1 MKEPRF
7 FVEPTED
14 DPVGAGLTQDSIV
27 KSNPPR
33 HPELRRYM
41 AKWFSPRTI
50 EELDVVVTKF
60 CDDLLDPVM
69 ARREFDLVQE
79 YALPLA
85 VKVIA
90 YILGVPDTYHARFQE
105 LGDAAARMLD
115 PFLTTEQTREGRAA
129 SAEML
134 DYFRELYDER
144 RRDPGDDLLSALL
157 VAGDDDKKLT
167 QLELLA
173 NAQFV
178 LLAGYETTVGMLG
191 SGVNMLVDRPEC
203 WRAMRDDDALVPNVI
218 EETLR
223 LESPVQMVLRRAQHD
238 VDFLGQHVPAGTR
251 VLAVLAA
258 ANRDPAMFP
267 DPARFD
273 PWRDNANRQLS
284 FVVGPHH
291 CLGSALARM
300 EGAIALRALLARMPE
315 IHRAGPPVRRPNF
328 IARGLTNLP
337 LAVTTR

>member
-1 MKEPRF
+1 MNRMARVRGVAFARRPAGRVKRAVVRRDPGAPVRTAPQQPPEDPFLRLAVDPTLWLDPFPMYEQMRARGPVYSPTPSHVVCTGYDEAVAAMKEPSF
-7 FVEPTED
+7 FVEPSED

-115 PFLTTEQTREGRAA
+115 PFLTPEQTQAGRTA

-134 DYFRELYDER
+134 DYFRELYDTR

-157 VAGDDDKKLT
+157 VA
-167 QLELLA
+167 
-173 NAQFV
+173 
-178 LLAGYETTVGMLG
+178 
-191 SGVNMLVDRPEC
+191 
-203 WRAMRDDDALVPNVI
+203 
-218 EETLR
+218 
-223 LESPVQMVLRRAQHD
+223 
-238 VDFLGQHVPAGTR
+238 
-251 VLAVLAA
+251 
-258 ANRDPAMFP
+258 
-267 DPARFD
+267 
-273 PWRDNANRQLS
+273 
-284 FVVGPHH
+284 
-291 CLGSALARM
+291 
-300 EGAIALRALLARMPE
+300 
-315 IHRAGPPVRRPNF
+315 
-328 IARGLTNLP
+328 
-337 LAVTTR
+337 